1 MFFNVFYSHIDVFLQ
16 LWCKRHTYKQTNG
29 RTNRIVLA
37 YTGHATA
44 SRGKVVLISLFFY
57 YL

>member
-1 MFFNVFYSHIDVFLQ
+1 MFFILTSMFFLQ